1 LNNAPTTTTSTIP
14 GSGYTP
20 ASAHDGTAWA
30 IQARRQ
36 QVLDAAYAAHP
47 ERFPHGRP
55 LAPALP
61 RKVWINQPRPTIQTQ
76 EATQII
82 QVA

>member
-1 LNNAPTTTTSTIP
+1 M
-14 GSGYTP
+14 
-20 ASAHDGTAWA
+20 HDGTAWA

-36 QVLDAAYAAHP
+36 QVLDEAHAAHP

-76 EATQII
+76 EGTQII